1 MFNKNGDK
9 TRHTENNLPLSET
22 KKVNIVTNI
31 GGAFY
36 LNRDPAESLAK
47 NSVVSRRGVSFE
59 SEALEAPR
67 AKVFRFQIRISIE
80 QLIVP
85 LLTKHMIGCPI
96 RGPVAVPWKCLIFST
111 AQQASIRSVLK
122 SVLLHVKLKGF
133 CISTPLAKE
142 PKGPLLERAIPP
154 SYYHFKTVE
163 FFVSRTRPR
172 RA

>member
-1 MFNKNGDK
+1 MSSPILFWLFLTFFYSAKNRGRYIFNLFNFYLIPSHRTQFYNHLLIFLFNKNGDK

-47 NSVVSRRGVSFE
+47 NSVVSRRGASFG

-85 LLTKHMIGCPI
+85 LLMKHMIGCPI

-111 AQQASIRSVLK
+111 AQ
-122 SVLLHVKLKGF
+122 
-133 CISTPLAKE
+133 
-142 PKGPLLERAIPP
+142 
-154 SYYHFKTVE
+154 
-163 FFVSRTRPR
+163 
-172 RA
+172 